1 MKAAEEMRQL
11 KFMEPSDDRNP
22 TQRKDAGNKQKLAIN
37 IVLEKKKKKKCQ
49 TCIQNCPQKKHA
61 CISTWTCRCKVNSRV
76 DQSVGASAKYSI
88 NPAL

>member
-37 IVLEKKKKKKCQ
+37 IVLEKKKKKVSNLHSKLSPKE
-49 TCIQNCPQKKHA
+49 TCLYQHMDMQVQGKQQGRSICW
-61 CISTWTCRCKVNSRV
+61 CISKV
-76 DQSVGASAKYSI
+76 
-88 NPAL
+88 

>member
-37 IVLEKKKKKKCQ
+37 IVLEKKKKKKSVKLAFK
-49 TCIQNCPQKKHA
+49 IVPKRNMPVSAHGHA
-61 CISTWTCRCKVNSRV
+61 
-76 DQSVGASAKYSI
+76 GAR
-88 NPAL
+88 

>member
-37 IVLEKKKKKKCQ
+37 IVLEKKKKSVKLAFK
-49 TCIQNCPQKKHA
+49 IVPKRNMPVSAHGHA
-61 CISTWTCRCKVNSRV
+61 
-76 DQSVGASAKYSI
+76 GAR
-88 NPAL
+88 